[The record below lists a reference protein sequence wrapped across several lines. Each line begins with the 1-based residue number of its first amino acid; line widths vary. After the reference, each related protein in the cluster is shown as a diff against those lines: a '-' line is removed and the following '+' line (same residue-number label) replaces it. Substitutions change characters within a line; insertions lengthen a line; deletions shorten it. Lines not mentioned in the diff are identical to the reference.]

1 MLRFVARL
9 LVIAAALCGGVV
21 AAAAQA
27 YPSKPIT
34 LVCGQPP
41 GSGPD
46 IMSRLFAEIIGRSLG
61 QRVLVLNRTG
71 SGGIVAAS
79 SVAQAPPDGYT
90 LLLVLNGTHTTVPAM
105 QTMPFDP
112 IKDFEFIS
120 LLYSSSG
127 VLLVP
132 AKSSAKTMSDFL
144 SYARNKPGGISYG
157 SPAIGSPAHL
167 MGALLSESTGI
178 PMTHVGYRGGSQI
191 MIDLGAGMLDMT
203 FTSSVQALPLIA
215 QGQVRP
221 LAVASETRLTQ
232 LPDVPT
238 LKELGLGNVS
248 VESWFGIAAP
258 KGTPADIVARLNA
271 ELVKAAKDPLI
282 VKPAEQDGV
291 TLRTGPQEEIVKLL
305 AADYDRLG
313 GAVKRLQIKAE

>member
-1 MLRFVARL
+1 MPRFVARL

-132 AKSSAKTMSDFL
+132 TKSSAQTMSDFL
-144 SYARNKPGGISYG
+144 TYARSKPGGISYG

-191 MIDLGAGMLDMT
+191 VIDLGAGMLDMT

-232 LPDVPT
+232 LPNVPT

-258 KGTPADIVARLNA
+258 KGTPAGIVARLNA
-271 ELVKAAKDPLI
+271 ELVKAAQDPLI
-282 VKPAEQDGV
+282 VKHAEQDGV

-305 AADYDRLG
+305 AVDYERLG